1 MPLLLFCCTK
11 RLLKTTHPVKKYLYS
26 TILFCLFLTSGIAQ
40 QSNPTTATRITDLL
54 AQMPAKDAKAYA
66 RNAGEMAALGKDG
79 IVQLISRLSPTGKGD
94 NSAIEY
100 AVGGFTYFVTQPGK
114 EEWRQLAVDAYTEA
128 LPKLTDKT
136 NQAFILFQLQQVAK
150 DKAVPTLTAFLDNAE
165 LAGPAARALAKVGTP
180 AAGQALLTALEK
192 PWGDNHLSFMEAL
205 GDMQY
210 QASAPVIER
219 YATSNEQATR
229 KVAHYALAQIAA
241 PSSESILFN
250 AAQKAGLIYDESN
263 ATAYYLRY
271 LTRLLENG
279 DTKTVAKA
287 AQTLMAKAGASH
299 QVAIRTAALKLLTDA
314 QSPAMRVATL
324 VNAAGSSDAEYRAA
338 ALKYLQPL
346 AGTATTAL
354 LLKSLAKGS
363 PEVKADIIAYF
374 GRTNA
379 KEALPVVLQLISS
392 KDKAVQLAAISAA
405 GKVGG
410 EAVFTKMVPLLKST
424 DAATISAAKT
434 AVLTMKGN
442 SVVDQVALAIPS
454 LSSAGKVA
462 MVEVLAARRADAKMG
477 TITNLLKSTDAD
489 VKTAAYSALKS
500 VATAQDIPQLFTL
513 LNAAATPTE
522 TESVQEAIKA
532 TIKGKGTV
540 AQQTDLLL
548 SEMASSGKKAA
559 YLPILASVGGKRALD
574 AVVAAFNGDDAA
586 SQKAALASLA
596 NWSDQ
601 DAAKELYKIGTTTTN
616 ADYLDAAVQGYVKS
630 ISKSSATPVQKVLQL
645 RKALDIAKTAEQKTA
660 ILKELQRNK
669 TFESLLVAGRYL
681 DDRPVQQAAAQ
692 AVMGIALANPEF
704 TGSVVTDLLTKTMN
718 VLAGRDSEYQKEAIK
733 KHLSELPKGD
743 GFVALFNGKD
753 LTGWKGLVENPIK
766 RAAMHP
772 DTLAAKQAKADARMR
787 TGWVVKNGELV
798 FTGHGDNLATVKKYG
813 DFEMYVDWKIE
824 PEGDAGIY
832 LRGTPQVQIWDTSR
846 VSVGAQVGS
855 GGLYNNQKHPSK
867 PTQVADN
874 AVGEWNTFYI
884 KMIGDR
890 VTVDLNG
897 VRVVDN
903 VILENYWD
911 RKLPIFPTEQLELQ
925 AHGTQVY
932 YRDIYVKELPR
943 PEPFALSEEE
953 KKEGFKVLFDGTNM
967 HEWTGNTQDYI
978 IENGAIVTYPT
989 GRGNGNL
996 YTKDQYADFNFRF
1009 EFQLTPGANNGL
1021 GIRAP
1026 LTGDAAYVGLAELQ
1040 ILDDTAP
1047 IYAKL
1052 QPYQYHGS
1060 VYGMIPARR
1069 GHLKPVGE
1077 WNYEEVILQ
1086 GNKIKVILN
1095 GTTIVDGDI
1104 AEATKNGTADHKDHP
1119 GLKNEIGHIG
1129 FLGHGTVVK
1138 FRNIRVKDLAVKE
1151 AAPAPVEATTSKKK
1165 RKK

>member
-1 MPLLLFCCTK
+1 M
-11 RLLKTTHPVKKYLYS
+11 
-26 TILFCLFLTSGIAQ
+26 
-40 QSNPTTATRITDLL
+40 
-54 AQMPAKDAKAYA
+54 
-66 RNAGEMAALGKDG
+66 
-79 IVQLISRLSPTGKGD
+79 
-94 NSAIEY
+94 
-100 AVGGFTYFVTQPGK
+100 
-114 EEWRQLAVDAYTEA
+114 
-128 LPKLTDKT
+128 
-136 NQAFILFQLQQVAK
+136 
-150 DKAVPTLTAFLDNAE
+150 
-165 LAGPAARALAKVGTP
+165 
-180 AAGQALLTALEK
+180 
-192 PWGDNHLSFMEAL
+192 
-205 GDMQY
+205 
-210 QASAPVIER
+210 
-219 YATSNEQATR
+219 
-229 KVAHYALAQIAA
+229 
-241 PSSESILFN
+241 
-250 AAQKAGLIYDESN
+250 
-263 ATAYYLRY
+263 
-271 LTRLLENG
+271 
-279 DTKTVAKA
+279 
-287 AQTLMAKAGASH
+287 
-299 QVAIRTAALKLLTDA
+299 
-314 QSPAMRVATL
+314 
-324 VNAAGSSDAEYRAA
+324 
-338 ALKYLQPL
+338 
-346 AGTATTAL
+346 
-354 LLKSLAKGS
+354 
-363 PEVKADIIAYF
+363 
-374 GRTNA
+374 
-379 KEALPVVLQLISS
+379 
-392 KDKAVQLAAISAA
+392 
-405 GKVGG
+405 
-410 EAVFTKMVPLLKST
+410 
-424 DAATISAAKT
+424 
-434 AVLTMKGN
+434 
-442 SVVDQVALAIPS
+442 
-454 LSSAGKVA
+454 
-462 MVEVLAARRADAKMG
+462 
-477 TITNLLKSTDAD
+477 
-489 VKTAAYSALKS
+489 
-500 VATAQDIPQLFTL
+500 
-513 LNAAATPTE
+513 
-522 TESVQEAIKA
+522 
-532 TIKGKGTV
+532 
-540 AQQTDLLL
+540 AQQTDFLL
-548 SEMASSGKKAA
+548 SEMASSGKKAS

-574 AVVAAFNGDDAA
+574 AVVAAFNGGEAT
-586 SQKAALASLA
+586 SQQAALASLA

-645 RKALDIAKTAEQKTA
+645 RKALDIARTADQKTA

-718 VLAGRDSEYQKEAIK
+718 VLAGQDSEYQKEAIK

-743 GFVALFNGKD
+743 GFVAIFNGKD

-772 DTLAAKQAKADARMR
+772 DTLAAKQAKADERMQ

-874 AVGEWNTFYI
+874 AIGEWNSFYI

-925 AHGTQVY
+925 AHGTQVF
-932 YRDIYVKELPR
+932 YRDIYVKEIPR
-943 PEPFALSEEE
+943 PEPFTLSEEE

-967 HEWTGNTQDYI
+967 HEWTGNTQDYV

-1060 VYGMIPARR
+1060 VYGVIPAKR

-1104 AEATKNGTADHKDHP
+1104 AEATKNGTADHKEHP
-1119 GLKNEIGHIG
+1119 GLANPTGHIG

-1151 AAPAPVEATTSKKK
+1151 EAPAPVEATSGKKK
-1165 RKK
+1165 KKK